1 MTLSKKGEQILGLM
15 IKNNRK
21 PMTVKSMATI
31 LKISPRTVN
40 NYLKEVAEYCQANHY
55 DYHAVR
61 GRGIWL
67 ELDNQELKRI
77 SESVNLSLLKD
88 RDQRVFYILR
98 TLLMGWN
105 TYSARLFAEE
115 LYVSTS
121 LIRNDLES
129 VKYILDSLD
138 IQLIRFKDGR
148 LSVAGSELKIRSAL
162 VKFNRILDT
171 PIETLTLL
179 RPDFRISQEDFCRC
193 TMIYGSSGVTLAI
206 KTIHQFEEKTELAFI
221 DYCFTMMV
229 EYLCV
234 MLLRFKNG
242 NPLLEKPLAVKAAVN
257 SKVELFMGLFW
268 KNCGME
274 TLREPLEQYYIMLLL
289 SASEF
294 QNGYKIKAYAITE
307 EAINLLVQSYL
318 ASAGSIYRYG
328 DRSKVIED
336 FIYGSMLRC
345 RYGLEIINPYLQEIK
360 NDNPT
365 TFISCAALE
374 SQYIKLTGTI
384 PSEHELSILTLY
396 ASGALKKEVKKLQ
409 CILVQAGGL
418 FCAEMIAKKIQE
430 SVYGLSVIAI
440 VSPREL
446 KNLVGVNYQF
456 IITTIKDFECDS
468 PLVNISPIVSEGD
481 LIKINQC
488 CDHLLYSQAEPRHKQ
503 RFIDYFDAE
512 FIYLDIDVDSKEKL
526 ICKVSHILEQRGYV
540 RSDYYKEILH
550 REELNTTEFD
560 SGIAMPHGI
569 ENSVIQPIVVIVR
582 LKNKMIWSMN
592 EVDIVF
598 YLALN
603 FTDIQ
608 MTRYFFKCFYN
619 KIMDTAIIN
628 GIRMAKNQTEVL
640 RLMEN

>member
-21 PMTVKSMATI
+21 PMTVKSIAVI
-31 LKISPRTVN
+31 LKMSPRTVN
-40 NYLKEVAEYCQANHY
+40 NYLKEVAGFCQNHHY
-55 DYHAVR
+55 EYHAVR
-61 GRGIWL
+61 GKGIWL
-67 ELDNQELKRI
+67 ALNNQELEEVG
-77 SESVNLSLLKD
+77 ESINLSLPED

-105 TYSARLFAEE
+105 TYSTRLFAEE
-115 LYVSTS
+115 LYVSPS
-121 LIRNDLES
+121 LIRSDLES
-129 VKYILDSLD
+129 VKYVLESLD
-138 IQLIRFKDGR
+138 IKLIRLKDGR
-148 LSVAGSELKIRSAL
+148 LSISGSELKIRSAL
-162 VKFNRILDT
+162 VKFNRILDS
-171 PIETLTLL
+171 PIEEPVGP
-179 RPDFRISQEDFCRC
+179 RPDWRITQNDLSRC
-193 TMIYGSSGVTLAI
+193 IMIYGSDGVTQAV
-206 KTIHQFEEKTELAFI
+206 KTIHQFEEKTGLEFI

-242 NPLLEKPLAVKAAVN
+242 NPLLEIPMQINEETN
-257 SKVELFMGLFW
+257 SKVELFLDLFW
-268 KNCGME
+268 RNCGME
-274 TLREPLEQYYIMLLL
+274 KLREPLEQYYIMLLL

-294 QNGYKIKAYAITE
+294 QNGYKIKAYTIP
-307 EAINLLVQSYL
+307 EAEIDMLVQGYL
-318 ASAGSIYRYG
+318 DGVGSINGYG
-328 DRSKVIED
+328 DKPAVIED
-336 FIYGSMLRC
+336 FIYSSLLRC

-365 TFISCAALE
+365 TFISCSALE
-374 SQYIKLTGTI
+374 NQYVKLVGTI

-396 ASGALKKEVKKLQ
+396 ASGTLKKEAKRLQ

-430 SVYGLSVIAI
+430 NVYGLLVVAI

-446 KNLVGVNYQF
+446 EALVGVNYQF
-456 IITTIKDFECDS
+456 IITTLKDFDCEI
-468 PLVNISPIVSEGD
+468 PVVNISPIVSEGD

-488 CDHLLYSQAEPRHKQ
+488 CDYILYSQTEPKTKQ
-503 RFIDYFDAE
+503 TFIDYFDTE
-512 FIYLDIDVDSKEKL
+512 FIYLDMDVDSKEKL
-526 ICKVSHILEQRGYV
+526 ICTVSHILEQKGYV
-540 RSDYYKEILH
+540 RADYYKEVLH

-582 LKNKMIWSMN
+582 LKNKIIWSMN
-592 EVDIVF
+592 DVDIVF

-619 KIMDTAIIN
+619 KITDNTIIN
-628 GIRMAKNQTEVL
+628 GIRMAKDQSEVL
-640 RLMEN
+640 RLLEK